1 MNNFFDNLEKSIK
14 NSKDKKSE
22 QQKIYNEVTEKH
34 LSLKEKIFKNNL
46 IDDFKNLEK
55 IYQKNKDTDIDVRF
69 LVNGYILKISKKIS
83 YPENSSIEI
92 SLSFKGKNPRM
103 FDDLKILEKFKI
115 SEDNFYLK
123 VEELGDYE
131 DWDDSPFGAMR
142 KNISEKQFAIKE
154 KEECYEYFNE
164 LFKKKILGL
173 QK

>member
-69 LVNGYILKISKKIS
+69 LENGYILKISKKIS

-92 SLSFKGKNPRM
+92 SLSLKGKNPSM

-142 KNISEKQFAIKE
+142 KKISEKQFVIKE
-154 KEECYEYFNE
+154 KEECYGYFNE

-173 QK
+173 K